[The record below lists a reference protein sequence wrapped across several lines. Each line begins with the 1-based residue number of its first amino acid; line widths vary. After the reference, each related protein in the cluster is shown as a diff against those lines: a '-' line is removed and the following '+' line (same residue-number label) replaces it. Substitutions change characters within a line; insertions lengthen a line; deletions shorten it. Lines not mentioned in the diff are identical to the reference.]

1 MGVKVSHLGNVGNAL
16 PEVRTNGTWF
26 GTGSGQPTDKFDNRL
41 FAHAVDKGI
50 GTAVYQNAGQH
61 LVLPV
66 VVVREPAHTG
76 FDASEYDGDIGIE
89 TLQYLGIDDR
99 RIFGPHVRT
108 GIGSIGIVAA
118 QTLVGRIFVDH
129 GVHAAGTDTEKQA
142 GTSQLLEIA
151 QVVAPVG
158 LGYNGYPQAFGFED
172 TANDSRTERGVVY
185 VSIAAEKDDIQ
196 FVPSTEFHFFF
207 GSGQPVCKPVF
218 FHGRG
223 EGMNCKV
230 SCSPL

>member
-1 MGVKVSHLGNVGNAL
+1 MGIEVSHLGNVGNAL
-16 PEVRTNGTWF
+16 SEVRTDGTWF
-26 GTGSGQPTDKFDNRL
+26 GTGSGQPADKLDNRF

-89 TLQYLGIDDR
+89 TLQYLAIDDR

-129 GVHAAGTDTEKQA
+129 GVHAAGTDTENRRGRPSFLKSRRSSRQLGW
-142 GTSQLLEIA
+142 GTMATRRPSASRIRPMTA
-151 QVVAPVG
+151 APNEG
-158 LGYNGYPQAFGFED
+158 W
-172 TANDSRTERGVVY
+172 
-185 VSIAAEKDDIQ
+185 
-196 FVPSTEFHFFF
+196 ST
-207 GSGQPVCKPVF
+207 
-218 FHGRG
+218 
-223 EGMNCKV
+223 
-230 SCSPL
+230 